1 MDKRFILAPTER
13 CPITVLDSVPFVRLP
28 LNGQVALKHIKKR
41 SRVAK
46 GTPLSEN
53 SNPERGDLHAPFDA
67 IVKEVTSTFIEM
79 EYSPLPLASSQP
91 KAAEQPA
98 AEDGKP
104 AVKNAETLPEPV
116 LPIPLNG
123 LETKELHATLKCLG
137 ISTENFTKPCEI
149 FIINGLNPEPG
160 MLYTQEL
167 LAGHMPVL
175 EAGFNLLRRLIT
187 PQRFVLALPEGS
199 NASLEGAASFHV
211 KPVYPISLRKP
222 LIRAITGKEKEE
234 HVGFV
239 RLHELFKLGLVAESG
254 LPLTRTIITV
264 LGKNYIAPLGTTL
277 ETFFELAGVPYE
289 EGDSVVMGGAMRGQA
304 MSSLHRGIGK
314 SDEAVQL
321 FKKNSMP
328 KLEDNPCIGCGA
340 CVDACPV
347 RLRPNMLSRYA
358 EFRQY
363 EGCRKEH
370 LEICIECGMCGY
382 VCPACRPMQQYFRM
396 AKFNLGMKSR
406 QNVVG

>member
-1 MDKRFILAPTER
+1 MDKRFILSPTER

-41 SRVAK
+41 SRIAK
-46 GTPLSEN
+46 GTLLSVN
-53 SNPERGDLHAPFDA
+53 SSSERGDLHAPFDA
-67 IVKEVTSTFIEM
+67 VVKEVTSTFIEM
-79 EYSPLPLASSQP
+79 EYAPLTPSSGNEAAGQASAGEATGA
-91 KAAEQPA
+91 K
-98 AEDGKP
+98 D
-104 AVKNAETLPEPV
+104 AETIPDPV
-116 LPIPLNG
+116 APVSLDG
-123 LETKELHATLKCLG
+123 LETKALHAALKSLG

-160 MLYTQEL
+160 MRYTQEL
-167 LAGHMPVL
+167 LDEHMPVL
-175 EAGFNLLRRLIT
+175 EAGFAILRRLIS
-187 PQRFVLALPEGS
+187 PQRFILALPEGS
-199 NASLEGAASFHV
+199 KARLEGAAPFHV

-222 LIRAITGKEKEE
+222 LVRAITGKEREE

-254 LPLTRTIITV
+254 LPLTHTV
-264 LGKNYIAPLGTTL
+264 LTALGKNYIAPLGTTL
-277 ETFFELAGVPYE
+277 ETFFELAGILHE
-289 EGDSVVMGGAMRGQA
+289 EGDSVVLGGAMRGHA

-314 SDEAVQL
+314 NDEAVQL

-406 QNVVG
+406 QNVAG